1 MGRETELGVC
11 FCKWFAM
18 YCEEKNIRLYEEN
31 ECQRRR
37 SSPVCVRRSII
48 VRRTIIVILR
58 NQLVLLFLS
67 IICHRIVASTWFMD
81 VTKQRT
87 ISSRGNN
94 HSLHFFHSVITTL
107 ELAINCFF
115 FICLCFWLMFAVSK
129 DVWKQDSSKA
139 RCDWMARSALTYARS
154 YFSRP
159 SHVKHTV
166 ACDHISL
173 ETMGYNL

>member
-37 SSPVCVRRSII
+37 SSPVCVRRSTI

-67 IICHRIVASTWFMD
+67 IICHRIVASTWFMG
-81 VTKQRT
+81 VTRQRD
-87 ISSRGNN
+87 ISSRRNQ
-94 HSLHFFHSVITTL
+94 HSLHWFHSIMGFCH
-107 ELAINCFF
+107 NFF
-115 FICLCFWLMFAVSK
+115 CIPLRVCSVWCLLSQKKSGNRTRAKPAATGWRGAHLRMRVP
-129 DVWKQDSSKA
+129 
-139 RCDWMARSALTYARS
+139 T
-154 YFSRP
+154 
-159 SHVKHTV
+159 SHDRHT
-166 ACDHISL
+166 
-173 ETMGYNL
+173 